1 MDEALQARLTDWLG
15 GLFNESVRID
25 MVEHQKEIGSVR
37 QSWLVSAIFGGKSSK
52 FLLQIDVPLY
62 IFEIHDRA
70 NEFAILELVRSQ
82 GVSIPKLIASCT
94 DQAVLGAP
102 FTLFEMASGVNFGQQ
117 VVNDISLGGDRR
129 ALTNQLGRELAKI
142 HRIEPPNARVSSSV
156 PPDSSPSAAQIAN
169 IRRNL
174 DRLWLGRPA
183 IEWGLRWAEL
193 NAPTPR
199 RTSLVH
205 GDYRTGN
212 YLVDQSGLVAIG
224 NWQFASWGD
233 PWSDLGC
240 FCAEC
245 WRFGQ
250 THLEAGGI
258 GTREDFYQGYY
269 EESGFAVDDGAVRY
283 WEIIALIR
291 RAVSVLEEG
300 ALNRD
305 DVKPSLEAALG
316 NRLASELELA
326 VVRATAPSAWR
337 NNHGH

>member
-15 GLFNESVRID
+15 GLFNEFVRID

-52 FLLQIDVPLY
+52 FLLQIDAPLY

-142 HRIEPPNARVSSSV
+142 HRIEPPNARASSSV
-156 PPDSSPSAAQIAN
+156 PSDSSPSAAQIAN

-183 IEWGLRWAEL
+183 IEWGLRWVEL
-193 NAPTPR
+193 NAPNSKEDIAR
-199 RTSLVH
+199 AW
-205 GDYRTGN
+205 
-212 YLVDQSGLVAIG
+212 GLPDWKLSRG
-224 NWQFASWGD
+224 
-233 PWSDLGC
+233 P
-240 FCAEC
+240 
-245 WRFGQ
+245 
-250 THLEAGGI
+250 I
-258 GTREDFYQGYY
+258 GTRSDRKL
-269 EESGFAVDDGAVRY
+269 A
-283 WEIIALIR
+283 IR
-291 RAVSVLEEG
+291 QLGRSVVG
-300 ALNRD
+300 
-305 DVKPSLEAALG
+305 S
-316 NRLASELELA
+316 RLLLC
-326 VVRATAPSAWR
+326 
-337 NNHGH
+337 